1 MNKGTLKAH
10 QMYKITSEVYHSPI
24 HIVSSAQKQHIQV
37 FFLNQELLLYCTY
50 SIVRNIR
57 KGAFN
62 DYVDTILPF
71 FDHHLP
77 LRGHF

>member
-1 MNKGTLKAH
+1 MVGDF
-10 QMYKITSEVYHSPI
+10 S
-24 HIVSSAQKQHIQV
+24 QV
-37 FFLNQELLLYCTY
+37 FSLIYGSKGSLKLTEVFQ
-50 SIVRNIR
+50 SIP

-77 LRGHF
+77 QRGHF